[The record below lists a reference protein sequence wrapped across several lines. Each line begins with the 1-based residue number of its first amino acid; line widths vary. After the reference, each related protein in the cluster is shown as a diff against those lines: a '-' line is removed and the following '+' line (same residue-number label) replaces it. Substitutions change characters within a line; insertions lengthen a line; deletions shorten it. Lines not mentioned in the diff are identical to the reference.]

1 MGVSFFAKAA
11 LLAASAVSTATAAA
25 APSKA
30 NYTEHLSESFLS
42 KGVTFSRNYAYAVL
56 YTGVELAYNKTSN
69 PVYFNYIKTQIDGIL
84 NDDGSFVVP
93 ITTTLSLDDIRI
105 GLNFLWLWSV
115 TGETKYK
122 IAADNLRHQLDYTPR
137 NPDGGFWHRRP
148 TYPDQ
153 MWLDGIYM
161 ASNFYTQYTAWFQPA
176 NTTAW
181 DDIILQYDLIEEHTR
196 VPETGLL
203 FHGYD
208 ASGVAVW
215 ADPVTGAAPHIWD
228 RAVGWYFMSLVEML
242 DYFPK
247 SHPGYARNVKRFQS
261 LAAAVK
267 KSQDPSSGGWWLIM
281 DPPYPS
287 DPRNYIESSGSAMF
301 TYGLLR
307 GIRKGF
313 LKEKDYGKVAR
324 RGYETLKREFI
335 STNVNGTLNWE
346 GTVQVGS
353 LGSNG
358 TFEYYISVPL
368 AQNDYKGAGPF
379 IYASYELEG
388 Y

>member
-1 MGVSFFAKAA
+1 MGISSVAKAA
-11 LLAASAVSTATAAA
+11 LLLATAANA
-25 APSKA
+25 AQ
-30 NYTEHLSESFLS
+30 NYTEWLSESYLS

-56 YTGVELAYNKTSN
+56 H
-69 PVYFNYIKTQIDGIL
+69 YFNYIKSQIDGVL

-93 ITTTLSLDDIRI
+93 ITETLSLDDICI
-105 GLNFLWLWSV
+105 GQNLLYLWTA
-115 TGETKYK
+115 TGEEKYK
-122 IAADNLRHQLDYTPR
+122 IAADGLRKQLDFTPR
-137 NPDGGFWHRRP
+137 NEDGGFWHRRP
-148 TYPDQ
+148 TYPNQ

-161 ASNFYTQYTAWFQPA
+161 ASNFYAQWTRWFQP
-176 NTTAW
+176 NNQTAW

-196 VPETGLL
+196 DNETGLL

-208 ASGVAVW
+208 AGGVAVW
-215 ADPVTGAAPHIWD
+215 ADPVTGAAPHIWN
-228 RAVGWYFMSLVEML
+228 RAVGWYFMSLVEVL
-242 DYFPK
+242 EYFPK
-247 SHPGYARNVKRFQS
+247 SHPGYKRNLHRFQT
-261 LAAAVK
+261 LAKAVK
-267 KSQDPSSGGWWLIM
+267 ESQDKETGGWWLIL

-287 DPRNYIESSGSAMF
+287 DHRNYIETSGSAMF

-313 LKEKDYGKVAR
+313 IKSTDYKKVAQK
-324 RGYETLKREFI
+324 GYNLLKNDFL
-335 STNVNGTLNWE
+335 SHNANGTLNWE

>member
-1 MGVSFFAKAA
+1 MGILSIAKAA
-11 LLAASAVSTATAAA
+11 VLLATAANA
-25 APSKA
+25 AS
-30 NYTEHLSESFLS
+30 NYTEWLSESYLS

-56 YTGVELAYNKTSN
+56 YTGVELAYNKTGDET
-69 PVYFNYIKTQIDGIL
+69 YFNYIKSQIDGVL

-93 ITTTLSLDDIRI
+93 ITETLSLDDIRI
-105 GLNFLWLWSV
+105 GQNLLYLWTA
-115 TGETKYK
+115 TGEEKYK
-122 IAADNLRHQLDYTPR
+122 VAADGLRKQLDFTPR
-137 NPDGGFWHRRP
+137 NEDGGFWHRRP
-148 TYPDQ
+148 TYPNQ

-161 ASNFYTQYTAWFQPA
+161 ASNFYAQWTSWFQP
-176 NTTAW
+176 NNKTAW

-196 VPETGLL
+196 DNETGLL

-215 ADPVTGAAPHIWD
+215 ADPVTGAAPHIWN
-228 RAVGWYFMSLVEML
+228 RAVGWYFMSLAEVLE
-242 DYFPK
+242 YFPK
-247 SHPGYARNVKRFQS
+247 SHSGYKRNLRRFQT
-261 LAAAVK
+261 LAKAIK
-267 KSQDPSSGGWWLIM
+267 ESQDKESGGWWLIM

-313 LKEKDYGKVAR
+313 IKEKDYKRVAQ
-324 RGYETLKREFI
+324 RGYSLLKNEFL
-335 STNVNGTLNWE
+335 SKNNNGTLNWE

>member
-196 VPETGLL
+196 DPETGLL

-215 ADPVTGAAPHIWD
+215 AGASLSPLLFLFLFRCLSKTTLLLSSHPDPVD
-228 RAVGWYFMSLVEML
+228 
-242 DYFPK
+242 
-247 SHPGYARNVKRFQS
+247 
-261 LAAAVK
+261 
-267 KSQDPSSGGWWLIM
+267 
-281 DPPYPS
+281 
-287 DPRNYIESSGSAMF
+287 
-301 TYGLLR
+301 
-307 GIRKGF
+307 
-313 LKEKDYGKVAR
+313 
-324 RGYETLKREFI
+324 
-335 STNVNGTLNWE
+335 
-346 GTVQVGS
+346 
-353 LGSNG
+353 
-358 TFEYYISVPL
+358 
-368 AQNDYKGAGPF
+368 
-379 IYASYELEG
+379 
-388 Y
+388 